1 MGVLA
6 TGSPSSQ
13 VTPMARTKSSS
24 TSSKKPTTPPPTWDE
39 QLISKLMPYRL
50 EMVGLLLFILAVITI
65 LALLDFTE
73 SNWLTWWTGLLTQ
86 IFGWGALALSL
97 IAAGAGIHMMLR
109 KVQRPYHVRPTQVI
123 GLELILLP
131 ALALTN
137 QISGATMVDA
147 YQGQA
152 GGLVGW
158 ALSEPLLDFLGPVL
172 TGLLYIS
179 LVVWGFSLLVGLKWH
194 TVHQALWRSSRRAGN
209 WAEQVA
215 PPERADPPHRL
226 LPLPD
231 PSPPQTES
239 RTLPEPMVLPLNRQ
253 RDRRLP
259 PISLLESGSA
269 TNVDDGEV
277 QGKKE
282 TIERTLADFGI
293 PAEVTQIRRGPAVTQ
308 YGVAPGYIERTG
320 PDGEISLHKIRIGQI
335 ASLRRDLALA
345 LAAPRLRIQAPIPG
359 RGVVGIEVPNEHVN
373 LVRLRDVIESAEFR
387 KLKAPLAVGLGRNV
401 SGETEAVDMTKL
413 PHLLIAGTTGSGKSI
428 CINAFISCLVF
439 NNTPE
444 QLQIIMID
452 PKKVELIR
460 FNGLPHLVGKVE
472 VEADRAVGVL
482 RWLTAEMDRRYE
494 TFAQVGVRNLNG
506 YNQYVQQQNS
516 QAQPLPYIAVFIDE
530 LADLMYVYPGD
541 VERTLC
547 RLAQMARATGIHLV
561 VATQRPSTDVITGL
575 IKANF
580 PARLSFSVASG
591 IDSRV
596 ILDSIGAEQLLGRG
610 DMLFLAPDASGP
622 MRVQGVFVTDSEVE
636 QVVTFWKKMRP
647 EHTAG
652 DPPWETLIAKH
663 ALLDETDTLLESAIE
678 LAQTNDQLSASFLQR
693 RLRLGYPRAA
703 RIMEHLFEMG
713 LVEDPKTGGKTRK
726 TYTDEDDDPLDRI
739 LSERD

>member
-1 MGVLA
+1 
-6 TGSPSSQ
+6 
-13 VTPMARTKSSS
+13 MARTKP
-24 TSSKKPTTPPPTWDE
+24 TSKRTRKQTPPPPTWDE
-39 QLISKLMPYRL
+39 KLINRLMPYRV
-50 EMVGLLLFILAVITI
+50 EIIGLLLFVVAVITI
-65 LALLDFTE
+65 MATLGVTK
-73 SNWLTWWTGLLTQ
+73 SSWLSWWTSLLCQ
-86 IFGWGALALSL
+86 SFGWGVYPLFLILAALGVH
-97 IAAGAGIHMMLR
+97 IMLR
-109 KVQRPYHVRPTQVI
+109 KVERPYRVRPTQII

-131 ALALTN
+131 ALALSH
-137 QISGATMVDA
+137 QLSGSTMVDA

-158 ALSEPLLDFLGPVL
+158 ALSEPVLDFFGPVL
-172 TGLLYIS
+172 TGLLYAS
-179 LVVWGFSLLVGLKWH
+179 LIVWGIALLVGLKWH
-194 TVHQALWRSSRRAGN
+194 TIHHFLWHSSRRTGN
-209 WAEQVA
+209 WAAQIA
-215 PPERADPPHRL
+215 PPEPEELPQQRAL
-226 LPLPD
+226 
-231 PSPPQTES
+231 SPA
-239 RTLPEPMVLPLNRQ
+239 RPEPVTPVKQEIVPEPAVRPSLKRRSRQ
-253 RDRRLP
+253 LP
-259 PISLLESGSA
+259 PITLLEPGASIN
-269 TNVDDGEV
+269 TDDTEV
-277 QGKKE
+277 QQNKD

-308 YGVAPGYIERTG
+308 YGVSPGYIERSG
-320 PDGEISLHKIRIGQI
+320 PDGETTYHKVRIGQI
-335 ASLRRDLALA
+335 ASLRRDIALA

-359 RGVVGIEVPNEHVN
+359 RGVVGIEVPNNQVN
-373 LVRLRDVIESAEFR
+373 LVRLRDVIESKEFR
-387 KLKAPLAVGLGRNV
+387 ALKAPLAVGLGRNV
-401 SGETEAVDMTKL
+401 SGETEAIDLAKL

-428 CINAFISCLVF
+428 CINAFVSCLVF

-444 QLQIIMID
+444 QLRIIMID

-460 FNGLPHLVGKVE
+460 FNGLPHMIGRVE

-494 TFAQVGVRNLNG
+494 TFAKVGARNLNG
-506 YNQYVQQQNS
+506 YNRRIRQQDKD
-516 QAQPLPYIAVFIDE
+516 ARPLPYIAVFIDE
-530 LADLMYVYPGD
+530 LADLMHIYPGD

-580 PARLSFSVASG
+580 PARLSFNVASG

-596 ILDSIGAEQLLGRG
+596 ILDSTGAEQLLGRG

-622 MRVQGVFVTDSEVE
+622 MRVQGVFVTDNEVE
-636 QVVTFWKKMRP
+636 QLVTFWKKMRP
-647 EHTAG
+647 DHQPG
-652 DPPWETLIAKH
+652 DPPWESLIAKH

-678 LAQTNDQLSASFLQR
+678 LAKKNDHLSASYLQR

-703 RIMEHLFEMG
+703 RLMEHLYEMG

-739 LSERD
+739 LSERE

>member
-1 MGVLA
+1 
-6 TGSPSSQ
+6 
-13 VTPMARTKSSS
+13 MARTKSSPKR
-24 TSSKKPTTPPPTWDE
+24 SKKPPPPPTWDE
-39 QLISKLMPYRL
+39 QLINKLMPYRM
-50 EMVGLLLFILAVITI
+50 EMVGLLIFILAIITI
-65 LALLDFTE
+65 LALLGFTG
-73 SNWLTWWTGLLTQ
+73 SSWLAWWTSLLKQT
-86 IFGWGALALSL
+86 FGWGVYPLFL
-97 IAAGAGIHMMLR
+97 IVAGVGVHMMLR
-109 KVQRPYHVRPTQVI
+109 KVERPYHIRPTQII

-131 ALALTN
+131 ALALSH

-158 ALSEPLLDFLGPVL
+158 ALSEPLLDFLGPIL

-179 LVVWGFSLLVGLKWH
+179 LLVWGIALLIGLRWQMI
-194 TVHQALWRSSRRAGN
+194 HQALWRSSHRTGN
-209 WAEQVA
+209 WAAKVAPQERENQPQQVA
-215 PPERADPPHRL
+215 LPP
-226 LPLPD
+226 PD
-231 PSPPQTES
+231 PNPPPQPRPAIQPEQ
-239 RTLPEPMVLPLNRQ
+239 TLNPSVKR
-253 RDRRLP
+253 RDRQLP
-259 PISLLESGSA
+259 PITLLERG
-269 TNVDDGEV
+269 TIVNLDDSEI
-277 QGKKE
+277 QNKKDI
-282 TIERTLADFGI
+282 IERTLADFGI

-308 YGVAPGYIERTG
+308 YGVSPGYVERTG
-320 PDGEISLHKIRIGQI
+320 PDGEITRHKVRIGQI
-335 ASLRRDLALA
+335 AALHRDLALA

-359 RGVVGIEVPNEHVN
+359 RGVVGIEVPNDQVN
-373 LVRLRDVIESAEFR
+373 LVRLRDAIESEEYSN
-387 KLKAPLAVGLGRNV
+387 LKAPLAVGLGRNV
-401 SGETEAVDMTKL
+401 SGETEAIDMAKL

-428 CINAFISCLVF
+428 CINAFVSCLVF

-460 FNGLPHLVGKVE
+460 FNGLPHMIGRVE

-494 TFAQVGVRNLNG
+494 TFAQVGARNLNG
-506 YNQYVQQQNS
+506 YNRRIRQQEGD
-516 QAQPLPYIAVFIDE
+516 AKPLPFIAVFIDE

-580 PARLSFSVASG
+580 PARLSFNVASG
-591 IDSRV
+591 TDSRV
-596 ILDSIGAEQLLGRG
+596 ILDSMGAEQLLGRG

-622 MRVQGVFVTDSEVE
+622 MRVQGVFVTDTEVE
-636 QVVTFWKKMRP
+636 QLVTFWKKMRP
-647 EHTAG
+647 NHVPG

-663 ALLDETDTLLESAIE
+663 ALIDETDTLLEAAIE
-678 LAQTNDQLSASFLQR
+678 LAKKNDHLSASYLQR

-703 RIMEHLFEMG
+703 RLMEHLYEMG

>member
-1 MGVLA
+1 
-6 TGSPSSQ
+6 
-13 VTPMARTKSSS
+13 MARTK
-24 TSSKKPTTPPPTWDE
+24 TSPKRSKKPASPPPTWDE
-39 QLISKLMPYRL
+39 KLINKLMPYRL
-50 EMVGLLLFILAVITI
+50 EIVGLILFVLAIITI
-65 LALLDFTE
+65 FALLGFTR
-73 SNWLTWWTGLLTQ
+73 SSWLTWWTSLLNQ
-86 IFGWGALALSL
+86 SFGWGVYPLFL
-97 IAAGAGIHMMLR
+97 IVAAVGVHILLR
-109 KVQRPYHVRPTQVI
+109 KVERPYHVRPTQII

-131 ALALTN
+131 ALALSH
-137 QISGATMVDA
+137 QLSGATLVDA

-158 ALSEPLLDFLGPVL
+158 ALSEPLLDFLGPFL
-172 TGLLYIS
+172 TGVLYIS
-179 LVVWGFSLLVGLKWH
+179 LLVWGIALLVGLRWH
-194 TVHQALWRSSRRAGN
+194 RIHRVLWRSSRRTGN
-209 WAEQVA
+209 WAAQIA
-215 PPERADPPHRL
+215 PPERER
-226 LPLPD
+226 
-231 PSPPQTES
+231 PPQPKALPPPKPAPPRQKRREAQ
-239 RTLPEPMVLPLNRQ
+239 PEPVTITAPKRRNRQ
-253 RDRRLP
+253 LP
-259 PISLLESGSA
+259 PITLFERG
-269 TNVDDGEV
+269 TPGDMDDIEV
-277 QGKKE
+277 QLKKE

-308 YGVAPGYIERTG
+308 YGVTPGYIERTG
-320 PDGEISLHKIRIGQI
+320 PDGEIKLQKIRIGQI
-335 ASLRRDLALA
+335 AALRRDLALA

-359 RGVVGIEVPNEHVN
+359 RGVVGIEIPNEQVN
-373 LVRLRDVIESAEFR
+373 LVRLRDVLESEEYR
-387 KLKAPLAVGLGRNV
+387 KLKAPLAVSLGRNV
-401 SGETEAVDMTKL
+401 SGDTEAIDLAKL

-428 CINAFISCLVF
+428 CINAFVSSLVF

-452 PKKVELIR
+452 PKKVELVR
-460 FNGLPHLVGKVE
+460 FNGLPHLIGKVE

-494 TFAQVGVRNLNG
+494 TFAQMGARNLNG
-506 YNQYVQQQNS
+506 YNRRVRQQ
-516 QAQPLPYIAVFIDE
+516 AGEAKPLPFIAVFIDE

-580 PARLSFSVASG
+580 PARLSFNVASG
-591 IDSRV
+591 TDSRV
-596 ILDSIGAEQLLGRG
+596 ILDAMGAEQLLGRG

-622 MRVQGVFVTDSEVE
+622 ARVQGVFVTDSEVE
-636 QVVTFWKKMRP
+636 QLVTFWKKMRP
-647 EHTAG
+647 DHTLG

-663 ALLDETDTLLESAIE
+663 ALLDETDTLLEAAIE
-678 LAQTNDQLSASFLQR
+678 LAKTNDHLSASYLQR

-703 RIMEHLFEMG
+703 RLMEHLYEMG

-739 LSERD
+739 LSERE